1 MYLRNLCFTSTWCH
15 MGTDSCKEQISA
27 QQIHK
32 QQHGKSKAV
41 MYIDKAV
48 DIL

>member
-1 MYLRNLCFTSTWCH
+1 MHLRNVCFTSTRCH
-15 MGTDSCKEQISA
+15 MGTDSCKEQIPA

-32 QQHGKSKAV
+32 QQHDKPKAV

-48 DIL
+48 DTL